1 MWCREANNQWKLSF
15 THITPLSR
23 TRCADALKPES
34 VVSGTASDAIK
45 TPTKF
50 LLEVGAKG
58 IGFTPSQQGVA
69 FTVPNPSFR
78 VRLDCQR

>member
-1 MWCREANNQWKLSF
+1 MGSPVNS
-15 THITPLSR
+15 SR
-23 TRCADALKPES
+23 PNVHQLK
-34 VVSGTASDAIK
+34 SDYPSNTVPNAIK
-45 TPTKF
+45 TPVKF
-50 LLEVGAKG
+50 LLEVSAKG